1 MRIGKEADFIGK
13 RALVTTDDASIVVFS
28 YEYKGFIEYHAME
41 SVCPHSGGP
50 LHLSDIEDIRLE
62 YTSCQEAGS
71 HDDAEGEF
79 TQSDDKVNDKVFLTC
94 PWHEFKF
101 GVESGRSSEHGLVAE
116 VWQVVVADGFV
127 TLPALQESTIKSIRL
142 FQRTMF

>member
-1 MRIGKEADFIGK
+1 MLLLWSFPTST
-13 RALVTTDDASIVVFS
+13 RASLNITPWSPFVPTRVARYIF
-28 YEYKGFIEYHAME
+28 
-41 SVCPHSGGP
+41 
-50 LHLSDIEDIRLE
+50 
-62 YTSCQEAGS
+62 QEAGS